1 MGGRRWWW
9 WRGGSGC
16 GRGEAVGPVVPNL
29 ELLIDEAQA
38 RIAEGSSADLERGL
52 DRVVTARSLEAVFAD
67 CGAGSK
73 IAHAT
78 APR

>member
-1 MGGRRWWW
+1 M
-9 WRGGSGC
+9 
-16 GRGEAVGPVVPNL
+16 VPNL